1 MPCPHTADVL
11 ADMLYD
17 CLCDWNLDR
26 KLSTITVDNCTTNDA
41 IINNLLDKLPL
52 SSLMMNGEL
61 FHMRCAAH
69 ILNLIVQDGL
79 AVIGDGIDR
88 IRDSVAFW
96 TATPKREQKFEEAAH
111 QLEISSTK
119 KLALDCKTRWNS
131 TYLMLSVA
139 VLYKDVFRRL
149 KARDSQYKCLPKERD
164 WELAMEVC
172 DRLQVFY
179 EITLTFSGSKY
190 PTANVFFAS
199 VCEIG
204 YSLREWAGSSAEVI
218 RKMASKML
226 EKFNKYW
233 SVISG
238 VMGMAAV
245 LDPRYKMKFLEL
257 LLPKIYGQ
265 EKANIEIHTLT
276 EFVKNLFK
284 EYESTAPC
292 AKVKEFE
299 GMFYY

>member
-1 MPCPHTADVL
+1 DV
-11 ADMLYD
+11 
-17 CLCDWNLDR
+17 
-26 KLSTITVDNCTTNDA
+26 
-41 IINNLLDKLPL
+41 
-52 SSLMMNGEL
+52 SS
-61 FHMRCAAH
+61 H

-79 AVIGDGIDR
+79 AVIVDGIDR
-88 IRDSVAFW
+88 IRDIDAFW
-96 TATPKREQKFEEAAH
+96 TTTPKREQKFEEAAR

-119 KLALDCKTRWNS
+119 KLTLD
-131 TYLMLSVA
+131 Y
-139 VLYKDVFRRL
+139 VFKRL

-190 PTANVFFAS
+190 PTTNLFFVS

-204 YSLREWAGSSAEVI
+204 YCLREWASSSVEVI
-218 RKMASKML
+218 QKMASKML

-245 LDPRYKMKFLEL
+245 LDPRYKMKFLKL

-265 EKANIEIHTLT
+265 EKASNEILTLQ
-276 EFVKNLFK
+276 EFVKSLFK
-284 EYESTAPC
+284 GDSLDIDAGIEGVAFEFLSEGIKEDGKYFCP
-292 AKVKEFE
+292 AKSSF
-299 GMFYY
+299 